1 MVVGKDRI
9 LKRPIPPHFWIFS
22 TFAIISFFPVLPSF
36 HRHTPATVDHGPDSI
51 IFHSTNSA
59 SSGFR
64 LSSKTRPVIHR
75 DQHQPFKSSCTMPRS
90 SFVRFVYAVVKTCRM
105 SCISQPPF
113 RHVEPSKQH
122 ARPITTSVW
131 VTDLRFAN

>member
-1 MVVGKDRI
+1 MLSAKIGSLSDPSR
-9 LKRPIPPHFWIFS
+9 HIFG
-22 TFAIISFFPVLPSF
+22 FFYICHIIFLSCSPSF
-36 HRHTPATVDHGPDSI
+36 HRYTPAAVDHGPDSI
-51 IFHSTNSA
+51 IFHNTNSA
-59 SSGFR
+59 PSGFR